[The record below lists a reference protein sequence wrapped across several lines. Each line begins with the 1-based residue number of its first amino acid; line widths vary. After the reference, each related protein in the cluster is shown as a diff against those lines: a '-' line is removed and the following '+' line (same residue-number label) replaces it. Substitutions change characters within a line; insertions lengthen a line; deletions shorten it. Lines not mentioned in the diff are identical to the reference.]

1 MGDYVNRQ
9 SNSENGVE
17 QMTLFE
23 PKSNYGKALKTDFN
37 LLSNNKYSD
46 LINAMLEN
54 YLNK

>member
-1 MGDYVNRQ
+1 MGDYVNGKN
-9 SNSENGVE
+9 NSENDND

-37 LLSNNKYSD
+37 LLSNSKYSD
-46 LINAMLEN
+46 LINEILEN